1 MLPGRLIEARR
12 NDTHDFVW
20 ICERHSRDQLYEANF
35 LASGSNVSHSSYI
48 ADMESIP
55 VNNIRAIIND
65 IVENASFRPKI
76 IDEFKNITTSTMDIL
91 ELWFQ
96 DGNATVNDRE
106 FLADSLEKYNELL
119 LRLLSYQVHRNHA
132 KKTLWANARAD
143 RQDIIKLKEEYKVN
157 MIKLMAALIDKSANI
172 ILPGFKGSRVSY
184 DDSFLRYE
192 DDKFAMWITRINEL
206 YELYIKQIK
215 DHCLS
220 TTLLRESYV
229 PTSKIK
235 ELSNVNK
242 RHGST
247 FCVVKS
253 KTDSN
258 MVAEKRL
265 LKNAINLNM
274 LYSVEKEIYLFKRY
288 LVPCNHII
296 GFFGVTVK
304 SNTPCLLMEWAQ
316 DGNLYQYMK
325 TYKTVDKKG
334 MSWQFKIGLALD
346 IAKAVSFLHENGIIH
361 LDIRSHNVLLTSD
374 KKPKLSN
381 FLWSR
386 KLDGEHTLVSPP
398 ANYKHSLRNRW
409 MEPQQLLNPPQSKLD
424 FKSDIYSMA
433 ILFWEITDGR
443 GTLPHAH
450 VPDRLLKQYV
460 VDQKGRDGLPYD
472 DEYHIFNKLVRKM
485 WAWHRPHRPETT
497 QVVTILE
504 RLSNIKDPYTVLRYG
519 SIMYK
524 NDLPNIAYYGS
535 TITYVPQPAL
545 PFLVRYSNDES
556 DGLADWMETLAA
568 EYSRKSGISKS
579 LP

>member
-1 MLPGRLIEARR
+1 TNILPGRLIEARR
-12 NDTHDFVW
+12 NDTNDFVW

-35 LASGSNVSHSSYI
+35 LASGSKVSHSSYI
-48 ADMESIP
+48 ADEESIP
-55 VNNIRAIIND
+55 VNNVRAIISD
-65 IVENASFRPKI
+65 IVENASFRPKLI
-76 IDEFKNITTSTMDIL
+76 NEFKNITTSTMDIL

-106 FLADSLEKYNELL
+106 LFADSLEKYNELL

-132 KKTLWANARAD
+132 KKTLWASTRKD
-143 RQDIIKLKEEYKVN
+143 RQDIIKLREEYKVN
-157 MIKLMAALIDKSANI
+157 MIKLMAELIDKSANI

-206 YELYIKQIK
+206 YELYIKQIR

-220 TTLLRESYV
+220 TTLLRESYI

-253 KTDSN
+253 KTDNN
-258 MVAEKRL
+258 MVAEKP
-265 LKNAINLNM
+265 
-274 LYSVEKEIYLFKRY
+274 
-288 LVPCNHII
+288 PCEHII

-325 TYKTVDKKG
+325 AYKTVDKKG

-346 IAKAVSFLHENGIIH
+346 IAKANGIIH
-361 LDIRSHNVLLTSD
+361 LDIRSHNILLTSD
-374 KKPKLSN
+374 KRAKLSN

-398 ANYKHSLRNRW
+398 ANYKHILRNRW

-424 FKSDIYSMA
+424 SKSDIYSMA

-450 VPDRLLKQYV
+450 IPDRLLKQYV

-485 WAWHRPHRPETT
+485 WAWYRPHRPEIM
-497 QVVTILE
+497 QVVATLE
-504 RLSNIKDPYTVLRYG
+504 RLSNIK
-519 SIMYK
+519 
-524 NDLPNIAYYGS
+524 
-535 TITYVPQPAL
+535 
-545 PFLVRYSNDES
+545 
-556 DGLADWMETLAA
+556 
-568 EYSRKSGISKS
+568 
-579 LP
+579 